1 MNVGDLI
8 ICKFMDG
15 KPVGLIIK
23 VRTTGGVD
31 NNVPLYDILVQGR
44 VLPFRDSTI
53 DGLVAPVRVTRFVAE
68 VANESR

>member
-1 MNVGDLI
+1 M
-8 ICKFMDG
+8 
-15 KPVGLIIK
+15 GLIIK

-53 DGLVAPVRVTRFVAE
+53 DGLSPVRVTRFVAE

>member
-8 ICKFMDG
+8 ICKFMDD

-53 DGLVAPVRVTRFVAE
+53 DGLDLVRVTRFVAE

>member
-23 VRTTGGVD
+23 VRHTHPK
-31 NNVPLYDILVQGR
+31 NPLYDILVHGR
-44 VLPFRDSTI
+44 VLPFRDSTV
-53 DGLVAPVRVTRFVAE
+53 DGLDPVRVTRFVAE

>member
-8 ICKFMDG
+8 ICKFMDD

-53 DGLVAPVRVTRFVAE
+53 DGLDPVRAFCFVAE

>member
-8 ICKFMDG
+8 ICKFMDD

-44 VLPFRDSTI
+44 VLPSRDSTI
-53 DGLVAPVRVTRFVAE
+53 DGLSPVRVTRFVAE